1 MPRAIFVSISFCAFT
16 SGMCPDNC
24 QCKKTKVF
32 CQGHIISTFPS
43 PVPAGTNAMFIFN
56 TSIMALKSADFD
68 DVSEDLQIFD
78 IRDTQITDISSNT
91 FDRTSSKT
99 SRNLLTTL
107 PENDLVDLEELS
119 LQINQITHLPAD
131 LFLHQRSLRKLYL
144 SNNRLSALPGGIFM
158 NMPNLTRFTLHENN
172 LQNLSTG
179 VFGPMSIQE
188 LWLYGNRLTHLQD
201 GVFRNLTN
209 LHLLVISRNLIETI
223 SPGAFQGLINIQE
236 VSLHT
241 NRIKQL
247 EMGIFSGLP
256 NLVHISLEH
265 NQIKSLSGQLL
276 HGVSSLR
283 QLDLHNNSLINAPQ
297 DFLDSLQV
305 VNEVLLAMNP
315 WRCDRDIIKLR
326 DWMLLNPHKVANLSL
341 IKCQSPPAL
350 NATKITDLTDQDID
364 ATPSHAPSV
373 IPYSQSQSPTDKRR
387 RPHTPSG
394 KRSTPVPATRATTAP
409 EQGGDTHTRD
419 IVSCG
424 LSKHTHLI
432 TALVCTAIIT
442 SFVICFICWNRKRRD
457 SRNLQRPPKT
467 SSVI

>member
-1 MPRAIFVSISFCAFT
+1 FLSIFVYLIPPVGILLVTYKTVDANT
-16 SGMCPDNC
+16 KLYGKYTNC
-24 QCKKTKVF
+24 VHF
-32 CQGHIISTFPS
+32 
-43 PVPAGTNAMFIFN
+43 
-56 TSIMALKSADFD
+56 
-68 DVSEDLQIFD
+68 SEG
-78 IRDTQITDISSNT
+78 
-91 FDRTSSKT
+91 
-99 SRNLLTTL
+99 
-107 PENDLVDLEELS
+107 E
-119 LQINQITHLPAD
+119 QINQITHLPAD

-179 VFGPMSIQE
+179 
-188 LWLYGNRLTHLQD
+188 D
-201 GVFRNLTN
+201 GVFR
-209 LHLLVISRNLIETI
+209 
-223 SPGAFQGLINIQE
+223 LINIQE

-442 SFVICFICWNRKRRD
+442 SFLPWG
-457 SRNLQRPPKT
+457 SWQPLQD
-467 SSVI
+467 

>member
-1 MPRAIFVSISFCAFT
+1 MAVFVSISFCAFT
-16 SGMCPDNC
+16 SGMSG
-24 QCKKTKVF
+24 VF
-32 CQGHIISTFPS
+32 
-43 PVPAGTNAMFIFN
+43 
-56 TSIMALKSADFD
+56 K
-68 DVSEDLQIFD
+68 
-78 IRDTQITDISSNT
+78 
-91 FDRTSSKT
+91 
-99 SRNLLTTL
+99 
-107 PENDLVDLEELS
+107 DLVDLEELS

-256 NLVHISLEH
+256 NL
-265 NQIKSLSGQLL
+265 LL
-276 HGVSSLR
+276 HG
-283 QLDLHNNSLINAPQ
+283 
-297 DFLDSLQV
+297 V

-442 SFVICFICWNRKRRD
+442 SFVILINPVHMQK
-457 SRNLQRPPKT
+457 SILL
-467 SSVI
+467 SH